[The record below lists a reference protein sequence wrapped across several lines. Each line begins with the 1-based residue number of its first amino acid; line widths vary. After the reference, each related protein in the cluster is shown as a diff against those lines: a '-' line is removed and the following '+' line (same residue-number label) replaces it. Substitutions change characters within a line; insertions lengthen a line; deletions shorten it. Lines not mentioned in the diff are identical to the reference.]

1 MGAGISDIG
10 TRAVV
15 IAAVLLQAWG
25 FAKCVD
31 YWRGL
36 VQLEW
41 SELPQESFSEPVFL
55 SLPQALNILERKGS
69 CHDNTY

>member
-41 SELPQESFSEPVFL
+41 SELPQESFSEPFFCL
-55 SLPQALNILERKGS
+55 CLKPS
-69 CHDNTY
+69 TF